1 MYIVCRKISF
11 IILTKYQILM
21 TNKLK
26 IIDIVLLSTY
36 TETLKITEHLY

>member
-1 MYIVCRKISF
+1 
-11 IILTKYQILM
+11 M

-36 TETLKITEHLY
+36 TETLTITEHLYWNCFKICHQNKLKVF